1 MRQWTVKLW
10 DGNSRQE
17 FQRSGTYDQVANSL
31 AGLPP
36 AYIWSIE

>member
-1 MRQWTVKLW
+1 MRQWTIKLW
-10 DGNSRQE
+10 DGHSCQE
-17 FQRSGTYDQVANSL
+17 FQRHGTYDQVRNSL